1 MTKEEI
7 IKLAK
12 EKKFVSAELCNN
24 PYKYSSHE
32 DMRWLFWLVEIQKWL
47 RENHKTNVEVTRFPN
62 IEKYGVV
69 VTNMT
74 IKPNTLSLR
83 EAIDMSLKVVIAEKF
98 DIYEQALEAGII
110 HALKLIP

>member
-47 RENHKTNVEVTRFPN
+47 RENHNIHISISYGELSKKYMGDVNSVNTRF
-62 IEKYGVV
+62 IDLECKYS
-69 VTNMT
+69 T
-74 IKPNTLSLR
+74 
-83 EAIDMSLKVVIAEKF
+83 
-98 DIYEQALEAGII
+98 YEEVLEAGVVK
-110 HALKLIP
+110 ALKLIP

>member
-24 PYKYSSHE
+24 PYKYSTHE

-47 RENHKTNVEVTRFPN
+47 LDNHKLFVRIEFEFSNLKWYYKIFQYNIGGIEIRFQYN
-62 IEKYGVV
+62 KFIEFEFNYY
-69 VTNMT
+69 N
-74 IKPNTLSLR
+74 
-83 EAIDMSLKVVIAEKF
+83 E
-98 DIYEQALEAGII
+98 ALEAGVVK
-110 HALKLIP
+110 ALKLIP